1 MRTHA
6 RNRGLKLKQADRA
19 ALEALTHRGR
29 ESVRVLSRA
38 RVLQLLSEGWTV
50 VGAAEAVGVTQTT
63 ARTVRRRYQ
72 QEGLVG
78 ALHERP
84 RPGAA
89 RLLTE
94 RQASEVVAMV
104 CAPPPEGRGR
114 WTVRLI
120 AQEAV
125 RRGFVAKVGRET
137 VRELLLRHD
146 LKPWREKNVVRA
158 QTGHPVH
165 RAQGGR
171 SGVVRAATVP
181 G

>member
-6 RNRGLKLKQADRA
+6 RNQGLKLKQADKA
-19 ALEALTHRGR
+19 ALEALTRRGR
-29 ESVRVLSRA
+29 ESVRVLRRA
-38 RVLQLLSEGWTV
+38 RVLQLVSEGWTV

-63 ARTVRRRYQ
+63 VRTVRRRYL
-72 QEGLVG
+72 EGGLG
-78 ALHERP
+78 AALNERP

-94 RQASEVVAMV
+94 KQASEVVAMV
-104 CAPPPEGRGR
+104 CAPPPEGHAR

-125 RRGFVAKVGRET
+125 RRGLVAKVGRET

-158 QTGHPVH
+158 RTGRPVR
-165 RAQGGR
+165 RAHGGR
-171 SGVVRAATVP
+171 AGVVRAASVP

>member
-6 RNRGLKLKQADRA
+6 RNQRLKLKQADRA

-29 ESVRVLSRA
+29 ESVRVLRRA
-38 RVLQLLSEGWTV
+38 RALQLLSEGWTV
-50 VGAAEAVGVTQTT
+50 VGVAEAVGVTQTT
-63 ARTVRRRYQ
+63 VRTVRRRYLE
-72 QEGLVG
+72 EGLG
-78 ALHERP
+78 AALHERP

-94 RQASEVVAMV
+94 TQASGVVAMV
-104 CAPPPEGRGR
+104 CSPPPEGRAR

-125 RRGFVAKVGRET
+125 RRGLVAKVGRET

-158 QTGHPVH
+158 RTGCPPH
-165 RAQGGR
+165 RTHGGR
-171 SGVVRAATVP
+171 AGVVLTAAVS

>member
-1 MRTHA
+1 M
-6 RNRGLKLKQADRA
+6 
-19 ALEALTHRGR
+19 
-29 ESVRVLSRA
+29 
-38 RVLQLLSEGWTV
+38 
-50 VGAAEAVGVTQTT
+50 VGTAEAVGVTQTT
-63 ARTVRRRYQ
+63 VRTLRRRYRD
-72 QEGLVG
+72 EGLNA

-104 CAPPPEGRGR
+104 CAPPPEGRAR

-125 RRGFVAKVGRET
+125 RRGLVAKVGRET

-158 QTGHPVH
+158 RAERPVH
-165 RAQGGR
+165 RAHGGR
-171 SGVVRAATVP
+171 AGVVRAAAVP